1 MPDQVPVAEK
11 KARARELIA
20 LGGELRRRFH
30 EDHVGRPLEVLVE
43 AAGEG
48 LAEGTSDNY
57 VKVRFPG
64 GAELV
69 DRVVTVRGL
78 RADNEGMEADAPQA
92 GAAERMGGAA

>member
-1 MPDQVPVAEK
+1 
-11 KARARELIA
+11 
-20 LGGELRRRFH
+20 
-30 EDHVGRPLEVLVE
+30 LEVLVE
-43 AAGEG
+43 AAGDG

-78 RADNEGMEADAPQA
+78 RADAEGMEAQPME
-92 GAAERMGGAA
+92 GAA